1 MVGVVGEVTY
11 LLLGMAHAIDLNN
24 LSLDE
29 LHVLAG
35 RIECR
40 IRTLSASTDEQTATS
55 APADPWA
62 SPGGAGPGPFRSGM
76 ASGIHSETR
85 PTLSEKVQDL
95 IHTNDPCEGSGVV
108 RTPESAAC
116 LPRAQRGPALLPAM
130 LRQWWSTLQN
140 LPYSCA
146 NYLGVCPAL
155 PARDMPSALR
165 NLLFPVLFGWYH
177 SWTTCV

>member
-11 LLLGMAHAIDLNN
+11 LLLGIAHAIDLDN

-40 IRTLSASTDEQTATS
+40 IRSLSTSTDEQTATS

-76 ASGIHSETR
+76 ASGSHSETR
-85 PTLSEKVQDL
+85 PTLSDCL
-95 IHTNDPCEGSGVV
+95 GGTTHGLHACERHRRV
-108 RTPESAAC
+108 
-116 LPRAQRGPALLPAM
+116 
-130 LRQWWSTLQN
+130 
-140 LPYSCA
+140 
-146 NYLGVCPAL
+146 
-155 PARDMPSALR
+155 
-165 NLLFPVLFGWYH
+165 
-177 SWTTCV
+177 